1 MQTRL
6 ILLFIFIGL
15 CSLQVQAQNVVFQQE
30 LTGEVFPIGHLL
42 RWQTSFEAPGVNFVL
57 EKSTDGLSF
66 KEIAQLSGKG
76 GSSIQNDYQFL
87 APDVIDALNYYRL
100 RVQRKNQA
108 AIFSSIVSMKNKTA
122 NEFAILRYS
131 DVLPTTSFDVE
142 VQGRARGFLQWQIRH
157 LTQPVADQGQWIMDF
172 GVNNYSL
179 DLSSM
184 PEGPYELS
192 IQFGEEKETLTIR
205 KVSEAT
211 LKTMT
216 AGSDA
221 LPTNQR

>member
-6 ILLFIFIGL
+6 ISLFILIGI
-15 CSLQVQAQNVVFQQE
+15 CSLHIQAQTVIFQQE

-42 RWQTSFEAPGVNFVL
+42 RWQTSYEAPGVHFIL
-57 EKSTDGLSF
+57 EKSTDGLNF
-66 KEIAQLSGKG
+66 QEISKLSGKG

-87 APDVIDALNYYRL
+87 APDVVDVLNYYRL
-100 RVQRKNQA
+100 RIQQTNQA
-108 AIFSSIVSMKNKTA
+108 AFFSSIVSMKNEIA
-122 NEFAILRYS
+122 NQFAILRYS
-131 DVLPTTSFDVE
+131 DVLPTATFDVE
-142 VQGRARGFLQWQIRH
+142 VQGRARGFLQWHIHH
-157 LTQPVADQGQWIMDF
+157 LNQAVEDQGQWMMDF

-179 DLSSM
+179 DLTSL
-184 PEGPYELS
+184 PEGPYQLC
-192 IQFGEEKETLTIR
+192 IQFGEEKETLTIQ

-216 AGSDA
+216 AGSNG